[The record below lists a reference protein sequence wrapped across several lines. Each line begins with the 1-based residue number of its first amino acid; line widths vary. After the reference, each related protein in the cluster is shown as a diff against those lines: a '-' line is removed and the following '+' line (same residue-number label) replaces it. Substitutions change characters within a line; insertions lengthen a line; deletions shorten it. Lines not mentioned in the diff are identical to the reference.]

1 MCYGKPWKWLNFE
14 KNEDDKKSVF
24 QLASVNAANDVEGTS
39 GLSTDISIGS
49 IYSSYNRFYL

>member
-1 MCYGKPWKWLNFE
+1 LK

-24 QLASVNAANDVEGTS
+24 QLASVNAANDVEGAS